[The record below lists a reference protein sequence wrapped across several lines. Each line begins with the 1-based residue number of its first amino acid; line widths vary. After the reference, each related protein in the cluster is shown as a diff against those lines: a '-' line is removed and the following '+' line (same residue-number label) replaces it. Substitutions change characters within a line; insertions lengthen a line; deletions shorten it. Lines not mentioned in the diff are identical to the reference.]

1 MQQKA
6 PSKDKN
12 RRAADRGGERG
23 NVSVIVFGAFCSMTI
38 RGKIRGHGHRKE
50 RLMYLVIEGFVCKVW
65 ELKYLGGK
73 KLFLFCRYQKQ
84 YNKNT
89 I

>member
-23 NVSVIVFGAFCSMTI
+23 NVSVIVFGAFSQWPLEEKLGVMGT
-38 RGKIRGHGHRKE
+38 E
-50 RLMYLVIEGFVCKVW
+50 RRDWCTW
-65 ELKYLGGK
+65 
-73 KLFLFCRYQKQ
+73 
-84 YNKNT
+84 
-89 I
+89 